1 MMDLDYIFTIEDV
14 AKKFT
19 VNPETVRR
27 WCREGKIKF
36 IKLPG
41 KKSKYRFSET
51 GIREFISNSNDNDL
65 PVEEAVFGKNEGKPN
80 EEK

>member
-1 MMDLDYIFTIEDV
+1 MMDLDYKYSIEDV
-14 AKKFT
+14 AKKFA

-27 WCREGKIKF
+27 WCREGKIKY

-51 GIREFISNSNDNDL
+51 GIREFIANSNDNDL
-65 PVEEAVFGKNEGKPN
+65 PVEEALF
-80 EEK
+80 EKKEDEPGEDK

>member
-1 MMDLDYIFTIEDV
+1 MMDLDYKFTIEDV

-51 GIREFISNSNDNDL
+51 GIREFIANSNDNDL
-65 PVEEAVFGKNEGKPN
+65 PVEEAVFKKTEDKPN
-80 EEK
+80 EER

>member
-1 MMDLDYIFTIEDV
+1 MDLDYKYSIEDV
-14 AKKFT
+14 AKMFA

-51 GIREFISNSNDNDL
+51 GIKEFIANSKDNDL
-65 PVEEAVFGKNEGKPN
+65 PVEEAVFEKKQDESNEVK
-80 EEK
+80 